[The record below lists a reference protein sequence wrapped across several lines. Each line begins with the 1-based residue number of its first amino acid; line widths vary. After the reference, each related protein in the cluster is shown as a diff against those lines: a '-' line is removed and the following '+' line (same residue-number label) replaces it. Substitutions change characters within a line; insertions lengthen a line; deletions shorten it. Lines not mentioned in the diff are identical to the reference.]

1 MADKNKD
8 GNIPVRPASVSLP
21 AEGASAGSWL
31 DRDLA
36 RGYWYCSMYV
46 LLSTRDS
53 RANKAELPAILLFE
67 FLLTCA
73 PSSIIR
79 LLESTNT
86 TAGRR
91 AMDVSA
97 LLTFSSNLGC
107 PQHQKLSPNNT
118 ISVKSPNLEL
128 LALSRREGSCSLDET
143 CFLAVGWTE
152 AACSAQLF
160 CCTPVTSF
168 SPPVAIW
175 PESSNS
181 SNEYPQQ
188 SIVCVK
194 VVGGSTASADT
205 SNSWNVAVLV
215 ATSTN
220 QVYSI
225 PIVAIATKERQ
236 DQNSMQL
243 MALPALKVFPDQNF
257 CLDYLQMHSCHV
269 NENEHHLIVQDIM
282 TAQENTSKH
291 IWVVFSSGTALRLS
305 LQACFPE
312 KMSSQRGDNNHN
324 NGGDV
329 LTSETNVT
337 QIHLLFPSSSS
348 SVNKVLP
355 LSKYHECSSLLPPQ
369 GPIYEAL
376 SFGDSVSSMTFYTSD
391 ERITG
396 KVAVSIGLSGELVTA
411 PSNKNMINT
420 NKSYHETT
428 LTGNIIGG
436 TKAIVKGVFGSLW
449 KSLGSYSSQDYDASD
464 SGMIHENEN
473 RESDHLN
480 SALCRGV
487 SDPYKAERS
496 DDDTHTRPTDEVL
509 SFVPIVHKYLLPQ
522 QTLLDPPRKIT
533 SVSVDP
539 LGNMVAVADT
549 LGRVMLIDLCT
560 KQIVRMWKGLRD
572 SKCYWIVQHPS
583 TLLVIHSRQR
593 SLIEFWRM
601 MHGPRVKKIDL
612 TSPLQSKNPNSY
624 HRVIQCPTLCHDN
637 SEKQITNCFLME
649 DDKIVTLL
657 DVPLMERKPIGERT
671 IGSDS
676 ASQPSVE
683 RDYLSDSASY
693 ETKAH
698 NVSSDGDDGLL
709 APSSTSSSVRRGPA
723 LKLQLLNQLLSEE
736 GSTPPTPESMYNAIT
751 QITSLTDL
759 NHALDLVSS
768 SAFLEEGLLNDSLD
782 VTGFYTRIVNLCR
795 DKLASVM
802 DIEQEHLYHL
812 QHVSSSISTTN
823 ALRRNIQFHTQI
835 IEAYE
840 LIRRFEIDMF
850 EEEDGDSDMDME
862 NSECAA
868 SEDGYFGAPRTP
880 WAEEAMSWIK
890 TYEEVSGRCLHSTID
905 EASTHLVEGAMI
917 SKGRRKLLKFSALFK
932 ACHMQSIAENRFHW
946 TESEQNQRIF
956 IELCDSS
963 KERAVILSH
972 LFRPLLKDIFV
983 FKVVNS
989 IFTILGLNQNFPLME
1004 RVSNHPNHLLSFFI
1018 RIIVI
1023 KVLMF

>member
-1 MADKNKD
+1 
-8 GNIPVRPASVSLP
+8 
-21 AEGASAGSWL
+21 
-31 DRDLA
+31 
-36 RGYWYCSMYV
+36 
-46 LLSTRDS
+46 
-53 RANKAELPAILLFE
+53 
-67 FLLTCA
+67 
-73 PSSIIR
+73 
-79 LLESTNT
+79 
-86 TAGRR
+86 
-91 AMDVSA
+91 MDVSA

-107 PQHQKLSPNNT
+107 PQHQQLSPEKKV
-118 ISVKSPNLEL
+118 SAKSPNLEL
-128 LALSRREGSCSLDET
+128 LALSRREDSCSLDERY
-143 CFLAVGWTE
+143 FLAVGWTE

-168 SPPVAIW
+168 SSPVAIW
-175 PESSNS
+175 PDNSNS
-181 SNEYPQQ
+181 NNEYPQK

-194 VVGGSTASADT
+194 VVGGSTASADK

-225 PIVAIATKERQ
+225 PIVAIVTNEW
-236 DQNSMQL
+236 QNQNAMSL
-243 MALPALKVFPDQNF
+243 VALPALKVFPDQNF
-257 CLDYLQMHSCHV
+257 CSDYLQTHSCHV
-269 NENEHHLIVQDIM
+269 NENEQHLIVQDIM
-282 TAQENTSKH
+282 TAQEKTSKYV
-291 IWVVFSSGTALRLS
+291 WVIFSSGTALRLS
-305 LQACFPE
+305 LQACFHE
-312 KMSSQRGDNNHN
+312 KIPSHREDKNHN
-324 NGGDV
+324 NGDDV
-329 LTSETNVT
+329 HTSETKNIT

-348 SVNKVLP
+348 SSLNKVLP

-396 KVAVSIGLSGELVTA
+396 KVAVSVGLSGELVAA
-411 PSNKNMINT
+411 PSNKTMINT
-420 NKSYHETT
+420 NKSYHEST

-436 TKAIVKGVFGSLW
+436 TKAVVKGVFGSLW
-449 KSLGSYSSQDYDASD
+449 KSLGSYSSQDYDVTNSTTASD
-464 SGMIHENEN
+464 RGMNHENEN
-473 RESDHLN
+473 WESDHLN
-480 SALCRGV
+480 SALSRGV
-487 SDPYKAERS
+487 SDPYNEGHS

-509 SFVPIVHKYLLPQ
+509 SFVPIVHEYLLPQ

-533 SVSVDP
+533 SVSLDP

-560 KQIVRMWKGLRD
+560 KQVVRMWKGLRD
-572 SKCYWIVQHPS
+572 SKCYWIVQQ
-583 TLLVIHSRQR
+583 TCTVLVIHSRQR

-612 TSPLQSKNPNSY
+612 TSPLQSKNPYSY

-657 DVPLMERKPIGERT
+657 DIPLMEMNPLGERT
-671 IGSDS
+671 IRSDS

-683 RDYLSDSASY
+683 REYVSDSASLK
-693 ETKAH
+693 TKAH

-709 APSSTSSSVRRGPA
+709 APISTSSSVRRGPA
-723 LKLQLLNQLLSEE
+723 LQLQLLNQLLSEE
-736 GSTPPTPESMYNAIT
+736 GSTPPTPESIYNAIT

-759 NHALDLVSS
+759 NQALNLVSS
-768 SAFLEEGLLNDSLD
+768 SAFLEEGLLNDNLD

-795 DKLASVM
+795 DKLGSVM
-802 DIEQEHLYHL
+802 DIEQQHLYHL
-812 QHVSSSISTTN
+812 QHVSSSISGSYL
-823 ALRRNIQFHTQI
+823 LRRNIQFHTQV

-840 LIRRFEIDMF
+840 LIRRFEIEMF

-905 EASTHLVEGAMI
+905 EASTHLGEGALI
-917 SKGRRKLLKFSALFK
+917 NKGRRKLLRFSALFK

-946 TESEQNQRIF
+946 TESEQNQRIL

-989 IFTILGLNQNFPLME
+989 IYTILGLNQNFPLME
-1004 RVSNHPNHLLSFFI
+1004 RVSNHPDHFLSFFI

-1023 KVLMF
+1023 KVLSF